1 MELTQVQTIA
11 VWILPIIFA
20 VTVHE
25 VAHGYVACLLGDKTA
40 KILGRLTLNPIK
52 HIDPIGTII
61 LPAVLLLLNTGIILG
76 WAKPVPINPYNF
88 ANYRRDSALVALAGP
103 MANLLMVIAW
113 ASIAKISS
121 LLLIGGLLEVQAI
134 YLMGMA
140 GVSINL
146 MLMVLNLLPIPPLDG
161 SHIVASLLPP
171 RIATHYN
178 NVSSFGFIILIFL
191 IYFGVINFIA
201 SPIISFLYSFVCKIF
216 SLS

>member
-11 VWILPIIFA
+11 VWTLPIIFA

-61 LPAVLLLLNTGIILG
+61 LPAVLLLLNAGIILG
-76 WAKPVPINPYNF
+76 WAKPVPINPRNF
-88 ANYRRDSALVALAGP
+88 ANYRRDNALVALAGP
-103 MANLLMVIAW
+103 MANLLMAMAW
-113 ASIAKISS
+113 AGIAKISS
-121 LLLIGGLLEVQAI
+121 VLLISGVLGVQAI
-134 YLMGMA
+134 YLMGLA
-140 GVSINL
+140 GISINL

-171 RIATHYN
+171 RIAARYSN
-178 NVSSFGFIILIFL
+178 ISSVGFIIIIFL
-191 IYFGVINFIA
+191 VYAGFINIIA
-201 SPIISFLYSFVCKIF
+201 SPIIGFLYNLICKMFFI
-216 SLS
+216 S

>member
-1 MELTQVQTIA
+1 MELTQIQTIA
-11 VWILPIIFA
+11 VWVLPIIFA

-61 LPAVLLLLNTGIILG
+61 LPAMLLLLNASVILG

-88 ANYRRDSALVALAGP
+88 ANYKRDSALVALAGP
-103 MANLLMVIAW
+103 LANLLMAIAW
-113 ASIAKISS
+113 AGIAKISS
-121 LLLIGGLLEVQAI
+121 ILVISGLPGITAI

-140 GVSINL
+140 GININL
-146 MLMVLNLLPIPPLDG
+146 MLMVFNLLPIPPLDG

-171 RIATHYN
+171 RMAARYN
-178 NVSSFGFIILIFL
+178 NIGSIGFIVVIFL
-191 IYFGVINFIA
+191 VYIGLINIIA
-201 SPIISFLYSFVCKIF
+201 SPIISFLYHLVCKIF
-216 SLS
+216 FIS